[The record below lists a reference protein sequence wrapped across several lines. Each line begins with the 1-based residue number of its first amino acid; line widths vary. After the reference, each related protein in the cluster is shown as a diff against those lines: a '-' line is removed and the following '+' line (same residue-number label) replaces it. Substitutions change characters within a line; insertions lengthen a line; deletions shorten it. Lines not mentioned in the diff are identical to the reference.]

1 MSNFIQLFVLEN
13 GVERPATPTEAALIG
28 MIKDAYLV
36 GYDNGY
42 NDDIIDLGLDA
53 PAASDLYINM
63 LMENP
68 NQSAVPFRQIETQ

>member
-1 MSNFIQLFVLEN
+1 MSDFKQLFVIEN
-13 GVERPATPTEAALIG
+13 GVERPATAIEAALIG

-63 LMENP
+63 LMNNP
-68 NQSAVPFRQIETQ
+68 NHSAVTFRQIETQ